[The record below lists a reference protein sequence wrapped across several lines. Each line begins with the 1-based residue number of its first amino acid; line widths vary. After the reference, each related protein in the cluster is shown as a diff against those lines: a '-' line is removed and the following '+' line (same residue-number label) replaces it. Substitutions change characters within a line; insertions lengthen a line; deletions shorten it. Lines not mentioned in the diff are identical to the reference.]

1 MFWFWGHALLLKV
14 AVLFSCFDL
23 TTFFT
28 LLLWEWLFFY
38 LKYWTAPWWL
48 AEGRNSKSPERASL
62 CNHFGVCMS
71 VCLSVCMSVCL
82 WSSYRSQFS
91 TLQPNFLKICSL
103 RLWEKKVFFN
113 FSKFWFLALWGPF
126 FGHFLSIFFF
136 ILCKSSVRAT
146 SHTDRLTNLIFGT
159 ESLYD
164 TITWGFQWFLKI
176 CISAP
181 FRGPFIFKKGPKS
194 QKT

>member
-1 MFWFWGHALLLKV
+1 MSSGALSKRAKGAQV
-14 AVLFSCFDL
+14 P
-23 TTFFT
+23 
-28 LLLWEWLFFY
+28 
-38 LKYWTAPWWL
+38 KIHNWTAQII
-48 AEGRNSKSPERASL
+48 GRSLKGWASIGTQ
-62 CNHFGVCMS
+62 FPFWVCLS
-71 VCLSVCMSVCL
+71 VCLSVC
-82 WSSYRSQFS
+82 SQATGHSFWPRNVIFWHN
-91 TLQPNFLKICSL
+91 TPWDMRQKGNFLFFEILIFGPL
-103 RLWEKKVFFN
+103 RALFRP
-113 FSKFWFLALWGPF
+113 FS
-126 FGHFLSIFFF
+126 SIFFF

-164 TITWGFQWFLKI
+164 TITWGFQRFLKI

>member
-1 MFWFWGHALLLKV
+1 MTRLLTLFIGPLRSQAEAWKAEALIGYSVVKTPVCSQATGHSFWATNLIFRHNTPWDMRKKKRN
-14 AVLFSCFDL
+14 F
-23 TTFFT
+23 
-28 LLLWEWLFFY
+28 LFFEI
-38 LKYWTAPWWL
+38 LIFGPL
-48 AEGRNSKSPERASL
+48 RAL
-62 CNHFGVCMS
+62 F
-71 VCLSVCMSVCL
+71 
-82 WSSYRSQFS
+82 RPFS
-91 TLQPNFLKICSL
+91 
-103 RLWEKKVFFN
+103 
-113 FSKFWFLALWGPF
+113 
-126 FGHFLSIFFF
+126 SIFFF

-164 TITWGFQWFLKI
+164 TITWDFQRFLKI

>member
-1 MFWFWGHALLLKV
+1 ML
-14 AVLFSCFDL
+14 SQDDP
-23 TTFFT
+23 
-28 LLLWEWLFFY
+28 Y
-38 LKYWTAPWWL
+38 LCVHL
-48 AEGRNSKSPERASL
+48 
-62 CNHFGVCMS
+62 S
-71 VCLSVCMSVCL
+71 VCLSVCVSVCL
-82 WSSYRSQFS
+82 LPSYRPQFS
-91 TLQPNFLKICSL
+91 TQQPNFLKICSL
-103 RLWEKKVFFN
+103 GLWEKSFF
-113 FSKFWFLALWGPF
+113 PF
-126 FGHFLSIFFF
+126 FKILIFGPLRALFRPFSSIFFF

-164 TITWGFQWFLKI
+164 TITWGFQRFLKI